1 MKRALEGLPE
11 VESADVRLAADQA
24 DVRLQAGAALDLEEV
39 RKAIARVVVLPR
51 LRRVLAKLKKAVG

>member
-11 VESADVRLAADQA
+11 VESADVQLAADRA
-24 DVRLQAGAALDLEEV
+24 DVRLRAGAALDLEEV

-51 LRRVLAKLKKAVG
+51 FRRVLAKLKKAVE